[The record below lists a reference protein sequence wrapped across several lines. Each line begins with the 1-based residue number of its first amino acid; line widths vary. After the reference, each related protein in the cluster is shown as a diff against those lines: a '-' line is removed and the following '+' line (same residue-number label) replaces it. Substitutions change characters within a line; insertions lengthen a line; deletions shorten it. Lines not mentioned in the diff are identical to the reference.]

1 MSGKYQ
7 AYPEYKDSGVEWLGP
22 IPANWQ
28 VKRVKHLTQLNP
40 SKSEVR
46 GRSEDEHVSFI
57 PMEAIG
63 EQGELDASRSRPLG
77 EVLSGYTYVANG
89 DVMLAKI
96 TPCFEN
102 GKAAVAAGL
111 QQGIG
116 FATTEVIP
124 VRPNDP
130 EDAKFFYYLLTSM
143 PFKAVAEGSMY
154 GAGGQKRVADSFVA
168 EYHLAAPPSLERTQ
182 IAAFLDHETVRIDRL
197 IEKQQRLIELLKE
210 KRQAVISH
218 AVTKGLDPNV
228 PMKDSGVEWLGQ
240 VPEHW
245 CAVRV
250 KQVATFITSGP
261 RGWSDFITDTGKD
274 VFLQSGDLNDDLG
287 LKLETAKK
295 VSPPKGTE
303 GVRTRLNN
311 GDVVVCIT
319 GANTGRVAR
328 VENLQN
334 TTYINQ
340 HLSLIR
346 TKPERVNSQYLA
358 LFLSANPGRSY
369 FDVAQYGLKEGLSL
383 GNICEAPLALPPLY
397 EQEAI
402 VGHINTL
409 KSKFSILS
417 AKAAKQIELLRERR
431 TALISAAVTG
441 KIDVR
446 NWQPK
451 PSTQAT
457 ELDLP
462 MAAEQAAEYQV

>member
-7 AYPEYKDSGVEWLGP
+7 TYPEYKDSGVRWLGS

-28 VKRVKHLTQLNP
+28 VKRVKHLTTLNP

-46 GRSEDEHVSFI
+46 SRSKDEHVSFI

-63 EQGELDASRSRPLG
+63 EQGELDASGSRLLG
-77 EVLSGYTYVANG
+77 EVLSGYTYVADG

-102 GKAAVAAGL
+102 GKAAVATGL

-182 IAAFLDHETVRIDRL
+182 IAAFLDHETARIDRL

-218 AVTKGLDPNV
+218 AVTKGLDPHM
-228 PMKDSGVEWLGQ
+228 PMKDSGIEWLGQ
-240 VPEHW
+240 VPAHW
-245 CAVRV
+245 DVTALKRFWNVVDC
-250 KQVATFITSGP
+250 KHITAEFFDEGVPLASI
-261 RGWSDFITDTGKD
+261 RE
-274 VFLQSGDLNDDLG
+274 VQSWEVDLRN
-287 LKLETAKK
+287 AKK
-295 VSPPKGTE
+295 TSESYYKALIEGGRLPEDGDIIYSRNATVGEAARVTNRHPLFAMGQDVCLLKKANPSIDTDFFMHQLKSRVVSYQLDTLMVGSTFKRINVDDIRNFVIVMPPKE
-303 GVRTRLNN
+303 EA
-311 GDVVVCIT
+311 IK
-319 GANTGRVAR
+319 
-328 VENLQN
+328 
-334 TTYINQ
+334 
-340 HLSLIR
+340 IR
-346 TKPERVNSQYLA
+346 QYLNSIVAKYQRLQQKA
-358 LFLSANPGRSY
+358 LNQ
-369 FDVAQYGLKEGLSL
+369 V
-383 GNICEAPLALPPLY
+383 
-397 EQEAI
+397 
-402 VGHINTL
+402 
-409 KSKFSILS
+409 
-417 AKAAKQIELLRERR
+417 ELLRERR

-446 NWQPK
+446 NWQPNT
-451 PSTQAT
+451 STQSD
-457 ELDLP
+457 EPDLP
-462 MAAEQAAEYQV
+462 LAAEQAGRYHV

>member
-7 AYPEYKDSGVEWLGP
+7 AYPEYPEYPEYKDSGVEWLGP

-77 EVLSGYTYVANG
+77 EVLPGYTYVADG

-102 GKAAVAAGL
+102 GKAAVATGL
-111 QQGIG
+111 RQGIG

-154 GAGGQKRVADSFVA
+154 GSGGQKRVADSFVA

-182 IAAFLDHETVRIDRL
+182 IAVFLDHETARIDRL

-218 AVTKGLDPNV
+218 AVTKGLDPNA
-228 PMKDSGVEWLGQ
+228 PMKDSGVEWLGR

-245 CAVRV
+245 VVTRAKMVSEVFVPQRNKPDINDTGDGVYWATMEDMKNDYISETNKYVSREALEAAGSKVLRRGAV
-250 KQVATFITSGP
+250 VASCVGNFGVASVLNVNAVINQQLQAYIPNAISGP
-261 RGWSDFITDTGKD
+261 FLRD
-274 VFLQSGDLNDDLG
+274 VIACS
-287 LKLETAKK
+287 
-295 VSPPKGTE
+295 
-303 GVRTRLNN
+303 
-311 GDVVVCIT
+311 
-319 GANTGRVAR
+319 RV
-328 VENLQN
+328 
-334 TTYINQ
+334 
-340 HLSLIR
+340 
-346 TKPERVNSQYLA
+346 
-358 LFLSANPGRSY
+358 Y
-369 FDVAQYGLKEGLSL
+369 FDLVGTAATLVYVNQEGF
-383 GNICEAPLALPPLY
+383 GNLPVPLPPFA
-397 EQEAI
+397 EQLEIEKHVELSKLKFNIAI
-402 VGHINTL
+402 DKG
-409 KSKFSILS
+409 
-417 AKAAKQIELLRERR
+417 AQQIRLLQERR

-446 NWQPK
+446 GWQPA
-451 PSTQAT
+451 TQ
-457 ELDLP
+457 ENDS
-462 MAAEQAAEYQV
+462 EQ